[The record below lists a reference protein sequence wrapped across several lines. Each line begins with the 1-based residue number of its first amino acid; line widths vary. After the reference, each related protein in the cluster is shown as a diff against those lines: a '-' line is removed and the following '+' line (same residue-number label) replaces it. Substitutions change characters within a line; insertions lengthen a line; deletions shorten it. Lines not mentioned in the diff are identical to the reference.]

1 MRQLPTPTAHGSVS
15 GRSSSANAVP
25 ERLAALGVPQPLA
38 RQVVLADAFPRHDDT
53 MWPPRA
59 GCCASPGFGD
69 IRMWADINLV
79 HWLNQAQSAFG
90 PHRPGELLHLAGVI
104 DRLRAVGEGARVLIA
119 IDVVPAPRWV
129 AHTTAALAV
138 SELVSFGPALPE
150 QFLDTVDRLLES
162 VGWIPST
169 DQPNQPCV
177 VNRVHCFQ
185 TSWHHN
191 EMVSSNGL
199 SGSCLPAQPG

>member
-1 MRQLPTPTAHGSVS
+1 MRPLHTATANGNLS
-15 GRSSSANAVP
+15 GRSSSARALA

-38 RQVVLADAFPRHDDT
+38 SEVVLADAFPRHDDT

-59 GCCASPGFGD
+59 GCCESPGFGD

-79 HWLNQAQSAFG
+79 HWLNHAQGAFG
-90 PHRPGELLHLAGVI
+90 PHRPGELLRLAGVI
-104 DRLRAVGEGARVLIA
+104 DRLRAAGEGSRVLIA

-129 AHTTAALAV
+129 AHPAAALAV
-138 SELVSFGPALPE
+138 SELVSFGPALSEKLLP
-150 QFLDTVDRLLES
+150 TVDRLLES

-177 VNRVHCFQ
+177 VNRVRCFQ

-191 EMVSSNGL
+191 EMVSSNPQ
-199 SGSCLPAQPG
+199 SLPAQPG

>member
-1 MRQLPTPTAHGSVS
+1 
-15 GRSSSANAVP
+15 
-25 ERLAALGVPQPLA
+25 
-38 RQVVLADAFPRHDDT
+38 
-53 MWPPRA
+53 
-59 GCCASPGFGD
+59 
-69 IRMWADINLV
+69 MWADINLV